1 MLAQKWVI
9 ESANAAAKPIMM
21 QSQMIESMITTG
33 NKPERTELSEIST
46 VTLDGADCFILSH
59 ETSCGEQAVDSTIC
73 MAKAIAEAESIYDYD
88 QASTNVRADIKAQGH
103 KANNLD
109 ILAATGSA
117 IAFDP
122 RENVDMFVCLT
133 DDGMIARHL
142 AKQRPKQPILACS
155 ISGQTVRQMNMVRG
169 IVGYKIPQY
178 MKSKTDDLVN
188 LILQVAMEQLICNLP
203 SSKVMIFIGQNEG
216 VENKEMYTFKLIGG
230 EKNLDEEEEDGEVD
244 EDEQHD
250 S

>member
-21 QSQMIESMITTG
+21 QSQMIESMITAG

-142 AKQRPKQPILACS
+142 AK
-155 ISGQTVRQMNMVRG
+155 
-169 IVGYKIPQY
+169 
-178 MKSKTDDLVN
+178 
-188 LILQVAMEQLICNLP
+188 
-203 SSKVMIFIGQNEG
+203 
-216 VENKEMYTFKLIGG
+216 
-230 EKNLDEEEEDGEVD
+230 
-244 EDEQHD
+244 
-250 S
+250 